1 MSGQDSNWTGA
12 PDVVLLLRNDVGYA
26 GGGEHGIVLLDSD
39 DALLLPVWSS
49 LERLVELAGDD
60 RPWVALHA
68 SEVED
73 LRRQLDAIVVLD
85 AAWPSGLPL
94 A

>member
-1 MSGQDSNWTGA
+1 MSQSDSSWVGTPA
-12 PDVVLLLRNDVGYA
+12 VVLLLRDDRGYA
-26 GGGEHGIVLLDSD
+26 GRREHGVVLLDSD

-49 LERLVELAGDD
+49 LDRLVELAGDG

-85 AAWPSGLPL
+85 AAWPTDLPL